1 MEPHRLREWLVPSGR
16 LFTCGRP
23 GRSKH
28 KDAKRVPDAVIR
40 NWVENLPGPHPVII
54 SLLGRKPDGTSEFSF
69 YPFSGGFESPTA
81 ARRSF
86 QGWLNEH
93 YPEKEI
99 EVRDYPTIDFEPVPQ
114 ETLQAAA
121 GQVQRLLAAGR
132 VVVIMD
138 SGGETRTGTLC
149 RYMGIT
155 NSK

>member
-1 MEPHRLREWLVPSGR
+1 MARTEL
-16 LFTCGRP
+16 
-23 GRSKH
+23 
-28 KDAKRVPDAVIR
+28 
-40 NWVENLPGPHPVII
+40 VENLPAPHSVII

-69 YPFSGGFESPTA
+69 YPFSGGFERPTE
-81 ARRSF
+81 ARPSL
-86 QGWLNEH
+86 QTWLDEQ

-99 EVRDYPTIDFEPVPQ
+99 EVREYPTIDFAPVPQ

-121 GQVQRLLAAGR
+121 EEVQRLLAAGR

-149 RYMGIT
+149 RYMGIR